1 VSAALSSMTAYAT
14 DVIFLLRPGTL
25 IHWCQPGHEWPED
38 FTREQLDPLAQ
49 GSCRYCDEPLPIPR
63 DDGGPLKEEGARS
76 EP

>member
-1 VSAALSSMTAYAT
+1 MNPQGD

-49 GSCRYCDEPLPIPR
+49 GSCRYCGEPLPTQATVPAKPQN
-63 DDGGPLKEEGARS
+63 GALTSEE
-76 EP
+76 

>member
-1 VSAALSSMTAYAT
+1 MTAYAT

-49 GSCRYCDEPLPIPR
+49 GSCRYCDEPLPIPAPMR
-63 DDGGPLKEEGARS
+63 AKPMRGQVTSEE
-76 EP
+76 